1 MQVRRTILVVA
12 LVAYLVPLLVGFWLL
27 AFREIPELARIYYR
41 FHYLFDLFFTT
52 LAAIATGGTAYLML
66 RALLAPWARLED
78 QLKALVAGKGRLE
91 AVGEEHADRVVER
104 INQLLAL
111 QRNFQ
116 DLEELSKN
124 AVAQELHDGA
134 VQNLVAA
141 RWALSQ
147 GRVKE
152 ADRAIESA
160 EEALRQAIHR
170 LSPPELHH
178 LPLAE
183 ALAALAE
190 RMGLEL
196 SVAIEGEL
204 KARERVEVYRIV
216 QHALENAR
224 RHGGA
229 RRASVRVKRNGELV
243 VEVTDD
249 GAGLKGP
256 VREGQ
261 GLGILRARLR
271 LLGGRL
277 ELTPAP
283 QGGARLVARWPVAE
297 AEHAHP
303 RDRRPH
309 LGARGA
315 GSAS

>member
-1 MQVRRTILVVA
+1 VQVRRTIMVVA

-27 AFREIPELARIYYR
+27 AFREVPELAQIYYR

-66 RALLAPWARLED
+66 RSLLAPWARLED
-78 QLKALVAGKGRLE
+78 QLKALTAGKGRLE

-111 QRNFQ
+111 QRDFQ
-116 DLEELSKN
+116 ELEELSKN
-124 AVAQELHDGA
+124 AVAQEIHDGA
-134 VQNLVAA
+134 VQNLIAA

-147 GRVKE
+147 GRLEE
-152 ADRAIESA
+152 ADQAIASA
-160 EEALRQAIHR
+160 EEALRQAIHH

-178 LPLAE
+178 LSLAE
-183 ALAALAE
+183 ALGALAE
-190 RMGLEL
+190 RLGIAFEGK
-196 SVAIEGEL
+196 IEGQLDE
-204 KARERVEVYRIV
+204 RERVEVYRIV

-224 RHGGA
+224 RHGQA
-229 RRASVRVKRNGELV
+229 RRVWVRVQKNGELR

-249 GAGLKGP
+249 GTGLAGP

-277 ELTPAP
+277 ELSPAP
-283 QGGARLVARWPVAE
+283 RGGARLEARWPVGE
-297 AEHAHP
+297 GSRAHTRGGGSHP
-303 RDRRPH
+303 
-309 LGARGA
+309 GSRGA
-315 GSAS
+315 GAAP

>member
-1 MQVRRTILVVA
+1 MVVA

-27 AFREIPELARIYYR
+27 AFREIPELAQIYYR

-66 RALLAPWARLED
+66 RSLLAPWARLED
-78 QLKALVAGKGRLE
+78 QLKALTAGKGRLE

-104 INQLLAL
+104 INRLLAL
-111 QRNFQ
+111 QRDFQ
-116 DLEELSKN
+116 ELEELSKN
-124 AVAQELHDGA
+124 AVAQEIHDGA
-134 VQNLVAA
+134 VQNLIAA

-147 GRVKE
+147 GRLSE

-160 EEALRQAIHR
+160 EEALRQAIHH

-183 ALAALAE
+183 ALRSMAE
-190 RMGLEL
+190 RMDIEL
-196 SVAIEGEL
+196 SVAIHGEL
-204 KARERVEVYRIV
+204 QERERVEVYRIV

-224 RHGGA
+224 RHGRA
-229 RRASVRVKRNGELV
+229 RRVWVRVRKDHEIV

-249 GAGLKGP
+249 GTGLQGP
-256 VREGQ
+256 VKEGQ

-277 ELTPAP
+277 ELAPAR
-283 QGGARLVARWPVAE
+283 GRGARLEARWPVSGE
-297 AEHAHP
+297 ARANT
-303 RDRRPH
+303 RD
-309 LGARGA
+309 
-315 GSAS
+315 